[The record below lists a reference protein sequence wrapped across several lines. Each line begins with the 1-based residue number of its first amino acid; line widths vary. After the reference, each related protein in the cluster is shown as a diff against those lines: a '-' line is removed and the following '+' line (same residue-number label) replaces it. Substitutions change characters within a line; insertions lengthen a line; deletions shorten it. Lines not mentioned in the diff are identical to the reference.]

1 MRGFVISADRTAKN
15 FCLGVCNDKNEVPLL
30 SAMRRLFSNLD
41 LMMALFI
48 HDLIFLLRQVWRIQ
62 LQPLSQVARKHL

>member
-48 HDLIFLLRQVWRIQ
+48 HDLIFLL
-62 LQPLSQVARKHL
+62 